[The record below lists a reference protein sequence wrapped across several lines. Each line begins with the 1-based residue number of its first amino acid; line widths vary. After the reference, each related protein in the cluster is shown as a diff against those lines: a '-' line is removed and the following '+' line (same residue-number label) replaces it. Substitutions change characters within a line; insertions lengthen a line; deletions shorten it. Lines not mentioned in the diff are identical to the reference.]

1 MEFEELKTVWTLRKM
16 DSTFHWINL
25 YPVDGAI
32 IEFGEPII
40 GSPNSYPLDSDLSS
54 RIALSFPPR
63 PWLFKCWISL
73 SSIWTT
79 RAWVENSCIKIKLK
93 LLVWWED
100 SELQTASK
108 FTEQTK
114 KGWNIAFPQITV
126 PIFWSV
132 PNGMVQL
139 NHLIFQ
145 PEFQVLPM

>member
-32 IEFGEPII
+32 GF
-40 GSPNSYPLDSDLSS
+40 PNSYPLDSDLSS

-79 RAWVENSCIKIKLK
+79 RAWVENLCINIKLK
-93 LLVWWED
+93 ILGWWEYGK
-100 SELQTASK
+100 LQNASK

-114 KGWNIAFPQITV
+114 KSGSIALPQITA
-126 PIFWSV
+126 PIFWSI

-139 NHLIFQ
+139 NQLIFQ
-145 PEFQVLPM
+145 LEFQVFPV